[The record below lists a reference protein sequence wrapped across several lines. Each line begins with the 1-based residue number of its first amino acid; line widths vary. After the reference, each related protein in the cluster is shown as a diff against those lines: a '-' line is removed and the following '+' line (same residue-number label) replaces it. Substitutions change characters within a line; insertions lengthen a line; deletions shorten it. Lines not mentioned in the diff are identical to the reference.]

1 MPPAWGMA
9 ILAMMLEI
17 VGALSDESVRVLSED
32 RIFLSKVFV
41 IGKSAR
47 IVSTHAFLEGL

>member
-1 MPPAWGMA
+1 MA